1 MKPGRR
7 PVVNSEKGLVGVVRV
22 YSAVPIRKKAHT
34 VGSVGVERAGL
45 TRDKTH
51 QVGSVKINRAGL
63 YTG

>member
-22 YSAVPIRKKAHT
+22 ERAVPIRKKAHT
-34 VGSVGVERAGL
+34 VGSVGVDRAGL

-51 QVGSVKINRAGL
+51 
-63 YTG
+63 